1 MFNRSYFFLLVIL
14 AFLTACQQPKEF
26 DSPTYLGG
34 HIINAKSNA
43 VILSFQEEILDT
55 LLLDAN
61 HRFLKAVPVFEEGLY
76 TFQHGNEFQY
86 IFLEP
91 GDSIVMRINT
101 WDFDESLVYSGKGGM
116 RNEYLIDLFI
126 ENEKE
131 DSFLRNLFYL
141 DSKQLKQEIERLRE
155 NKHQKLDKFLIE
167 SQETNNLYIRYA
179 RAAIDYPLYRKM
191 EVYPLMKKSYLNLV
205 DFPQVSDNF
214 YDYRK
219 NIELND
225 PILANFY
232 THRNYVLSYTYHLA
246 YESNALNPQVSV
258 HSNLL
263 HIVNDSIYD
272 PELKSNLMN
281 SVLQDE
287 FFSNASLNL
296 NRELIHTY
304 MEISEDEEMKNQ
316 IDLLIRDSEQ
326 VPNGGQ
332 LKDFNVMSYNYRPFD
347 IRSII
352 ANRNSVIYF
361 WSETT
366 LEPLKLARRIQLL
379 QRKFPSILFIGI
391 NIDGDGM
398 DDLSPKTLAYSNK
411 KYQFTLNENSDA
423 QYFTKSKY
431 SRSILVNRRGNVLD
445 NYGNISSGQ
454 FEKSLKV
461 LEKN

>member
-1 MFNRSYFFLLVIL
+1 MFNRSYFFLLVIFISL
-14 AFLTACQQPKEF
+14 SACQQPKEF

-34 HIINAKSNA
+34 QIINARAKS
-43 VILSFQEEILDT
+43 VVLSFQEEIIDT
-55 LLLDAN
+55 LMLDSN
-61 HRFLKAVPVFEEGLY
+61 QRFLKAIPVFEEGLY

-91 GDSIVMRINT
+91 GDSIMMRINT

-131 DSFLRNLFYL
+131 DSFLRNLYYL
-141 DSKQLKQEIERLRE
+141 DSRDLKKEIERLRV
-155 NKHQKLDKFLIE
+155 NKHQKLDNFLFE

-191 EVYPLMKKSYLNLV
+191 EIYPLMKKSYLNLM

-214 YDYRK
+214 YDYRN

-225 PILANFY
+225 PVLANFY
-232 THRNYVLSYTYHLA
+232 THRNYVMSYTYHLA
-246 YESNALNPQVSV
+246 YESNANNPQVSV

-263 HIVNDSIYD
+263 NIVNDSIDD

-296 NRELIHTY
+296 NRELIHTF
-304 MEISEDEEMKNQ
+304 MELSTDEEMKNQ
-316 IDLLIRDSEQ
+316 INLLILDSEQ

-332 LKDFNVMSYNYRPFD
+332 LTDFDVMSYNYRPFD
-347 IRSII
+347 IKSIV
-352 ANRNSVIYF
+352 ANRNAVIYF

-398 DDLSPKTLAYSNK
+398 DNLGPKTLAYSNK
-411 KYQFTLNENSDA
+411 KYQFTLNKNSDA
-423 QYFTKSKY
+423 QSFTKSKY